1 LGEDWNL
8 VLNNELDKD
17 GRSTHANKLAK
28 NSLQSFINLLN
39 LSDIYREC
47 NPLKK
52 VYTRFQNQPY
62 TATRLDFFLI
72 SKSLR

>member
-17 GRSTHANKLAK
+17 GVSTHANKLAK
-28 NSLQSFINLLN
+28 NFLQSYINQLN
-39 LSDIYREC
+39 LSDIYCEC
-47 NPLKK
+47 DPLKK

-62 TATRLDFFLI
+62 AATRLDFF
-72 SKSLR
+72 